1 MELILK
7 LNQDCVRDVML
18 FVENKLEFG
27 VFLHLEDFLKAPT
40 LKKYD
45 ADTITYALGKL
56 DETDFL
62 HSDATWN
69 NNNLVYFSTG
79 MLTWNGHKFLD
90 TIRDNR
96 VWATTKKVTSK
107 FSSVSVSIMEN
118 IASQVI
124 TNLIKNEMTK
134 IGH

>member
-1 MELILK
+1 MFFYILK
-7 LNQDCVRDVML
+7 I
-18 FVENKLEFG
+18 
-27 VFLHLEDFLKAPT
+27 FLKPQR